1 MAARPILIVGEES
14 QLSKMACLSVQV
26 ILGVDTHRDTH
37 AVALIDLVGRLVATD
52 TFATTRR
59 GIAALIGWAQQHGTI
74 RRAGVE
80 GTGSYG
86 ASLTRALALEG
97 VEVIEVTRTARVGAR
112 HCAKNDTRDAQGA
125 ARSVLS
131 GQATAIPKSRDGIV
145 ESIRVL
151 RNTRASAV
159 KARSQAILQ
168 LKSLVLTAPDE
179 LRESLRDLNTKALV
193 ERCARMHRARQL
205 DTLHATRHALRTL
218 ARRHNALTDEI
229 AQLDALLAD
238 LTAKA
243 APRLLT
249 QTGIGPQI
257 AARLL
262 LVAGDNPTRLRND
275 AALAALCGAS
285 PVEAS
290 SGKTIRHRLNRG
302 GDRQANSALW
312 LIATNRMIHDP
323 TTRAYVNKKTSDGKS
338 TKEIRRCL
346 MRHIARGI
354 FALLIADLHDARTLH
369 TQPSRAWPRATA
381 RAAQPQSPQSA
392 QRSRAVQGS
401 PPGPSNASRAAV
413 SLDSPG
419 AAQLSA
425 TRRHAPRPPRPTPR
439 RPLTPTT

>member
-1 MAARPILIVGEES
+1 M
-14 QLSKMACLSVQV
+14 
-26 ILGVDTHRDTH
+26 
-37 AVALIDLVGRLVATD
+37 
-52 TFATTRR
+52 
-59 GIAALIGWAQQHGTI
+59 
-74 RRAGVE
+74 
-80 GTGSYG
+80 
-86 ASLTRALALEG
+86 
-97 VEVIEVTRTARVGAR
+97 
-112 HCAKNDTRDAQGA
+112 
-125 ARSVLS
+125 
-131 GQATAIPKSRDGIV
+131 
-145 ESIRVL
+145 
-151 RNTRASAV
+151 
-159 KARSQAILQ
+159 
-168 LKSLVLTAPDE
+168 
-179 LRESLRDLNTKALV
+179 
-193 ERCARMHRARQL
+193 
-205 DTLHATRHALRTL
+205 
-218 ARRHNALTDEI
+218 
-229 AQLDALLAD
+229 
-238 LTAKA
+238 
-243 APRLLT
+243 
-249 QTGIGPQI
+249 GIGPQI

-354 FALLIADLHDARTLH
+354 FPLLIADLHDARTLH

-425 TRRHAPRPPRPTPR
+425 TRRHPPRPPRPTPR